1 MGMDEDEDEDD
12 CDVFQMAEM
21 SELADRRPAAKET
34 MDNNLIV
41 PVITDCILGRSSLV
55 KSFEWEINNNNNN
68 NVRD

>member
-1 MGMDEDEDEDD
+1 MGMDEDEEQDD

-41 PVITDCILGRSSLV
+41 PVITDCILGRSLV